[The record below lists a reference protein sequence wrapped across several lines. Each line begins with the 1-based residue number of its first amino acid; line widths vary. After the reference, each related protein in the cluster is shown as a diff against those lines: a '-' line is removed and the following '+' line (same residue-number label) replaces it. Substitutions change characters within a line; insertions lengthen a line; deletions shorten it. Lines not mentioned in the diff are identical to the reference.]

1 MQNERRKLLM
11 FKQLLEPNF
20 FGLAPMYVRIIL
32 IVIALVLL
40 YFCFD
45 KVTEKDTFEICF
57 LATVLRLVIC
67 FVYCLKP
74 MQYLSWISLAIVA
87 VMAVTLWYKNKKNV
101 LVGMTSAYEIVLAS
115 EVTLFGLKWLGIM
128 LLSQVVSLLQ
138 R

>member
-1 MQNERRKLLM
+1 M

-67 FVYCLKP
+67 FVYCLRP
-74 MQYLSWISLAIVA
+74 MQYLGWISLAIVA

-101 LVGMTSAYEIVLAS
+101 LVGMTS
-115 EVTLFGLKWLGIM
+115 G
-128 LLSQVVSLLQ
+128 
-138 R
+138 